1 MTFAQRL
8 ITASQRQEVVSLEKC
23 RDGVSR
29 RRQNGVNHIMTDRA
43 GTVEYL
49 LYADHVNAGTA
60 SLTIVG
66 LTNYTGSLTKNFT
79 IKTKNLNDSSI
90 TASPTVLTNVVYTG
104 KPVTPVVTLKDKST
118 VLYSD
123 VDYTI
128 TFDKDAAQRVEAGVS
143 ARMTLTG
150 KNNYFLFSLRRGL
163 SVEN

>member
-1 MTFAQRL
+1 MMEQRKKP
-8 ITASQRQEVVSLEKC
+8 TVTVVC
-23 RDGVSR
+23 
-29 RRQNGVNHIMTDRA
+29 NGVRLTQNTDF
-43 GTVEYL
+43 L
-49 LYADHVNAGTA
+49 LTYADHVNAGTA

-150 KNNYFLFSLRRGL
+150 KKITTQAREFLTLRSTKRM
-163 SVEN
+163 